1 MRMMISNENDDV
13 DEAAFDDNEIKEVLI
28 MMTMMLMKIMMKM
41 MISNENDDD
50 DNAAFDDNEIKEVHT
65 GRRDPA

>member
-1 MRMMISNENDDV
+1 MTLVISNYDV
-13 DEAAFDDNEIKEVLI
+13 DNEIKEVLI
-28 MMTMMLMKIMMKM
+28 TMTMMLVKM

-50 DNAAFDDNEIKEVHT
+50 DDAGFDDNEIKEVHT